1 MEKYFE
7 FKFWKEIIS
16 VGLVALVIVCV
27 AVTVLYY
34 KLKEYLKK
42 RFGKKAKK

>member
-1 MEKYFE
+1 MKKYFE

-16 VGLVALVIVCV
+16 LGLVVLVIVSV
-27 AVTVLYY
+27 AVTALYY

-42 RFGKKAKK
+42 RFGKK